1 LRKGIL
7 LFLCATVFAA
17 PPMPKRASIRIPA
30 WVESSAE
37 AQPDT
42 PTLKFEAK
50 LDGQPAR
57 VLAVRRPADDLLLL
71 VVLDLTG
78 DFALVQSA
86 KEALAEEVH
95 KLPGYVRAGL
105 LRAQDGLRVIV
116 DPTAD
121 RNAIAQAIHEA
132 PVSGK
137 AGLLDTVETVETI
150 ADAVLAKS
158 TVRVAVLY
166 ITDSDIANYRD
177 DYTNPVINSSDSHD
191 LSRRFPEAL
200 VQEKITRLA
209 AKLAVHQAPLFVLHL
224 KYRDDRLNEAYQIG
238 LKELAVTTAGASAFC
253 RSNAEIGPALNS
265 LFETIRAHYSLS
277 LEVPVRCRR
286 NMEVQVSLPGGDRA
300 LSYRTRLSLKE
311 VAK

>member
-1 LRKGIL
+1 MKKSIL
-7 LFLCATVFAA
+7 PLLCVSLLAAA
-17 PPMPKRASIRIPA
+17 PIPKRAQIRIPA
-30 WVESSAE
+30 WLDSKAE
-37 AQPDT
+37 AQPDAQSVA
-42 PTLKFEAK
+42 FEAK
-50 LDGQPAR
+50 LDGQPSR

-71 VVLDLTG
+71 LILDLTG
-78 DFALVQSA
+78 DASLAQSA
-86 KEALAEEVH
+86 KEALAAEVRA
-95 KLPGYVRAGL
+95 LPGYVRSGL
-105 LRAQDGLRVIV
+105 LRAQDGLRVLV

-121 RNAIAQAIHEA
+121 RDAMAKAINEA

-137 AGLLDTVETVETI
+137 AGFLDTVETAETI

-209 AKLAVHQAPLFVLHL
+209 AKLAAHQTPLFVFHL

-238 LKELAVTTAGASAFC
+238 LKELAVTTAGTSAFC
-253 RSNAEIGPALNS
+253 RSNAEIGPALHS
-265 LFETIRAHYSLS
+265 LFETIGAHYSLS

-286 NMEVQVSLPGGDRA
+286 NVEVQLSLPGGERA

-311 VAK
+311 DTK